1 MKLSKE
7 QFIERYIYYK
17 KKMDKATK
25 KDDYKTNNKYALKV
39 NDIIKVYEN
48 ESYFAEA
55 LNELMDNENY
65 TIASNAASDSLRHN
79 CNIEKAIITLEKIS
93 NKEDAGIIGFSAG
106 IALKTW
112 KEKGAEGIK

>member
-7 QFIERYIYYK
+7 QFIEQYIYYK
-17 KKMDKATK
+17 KKMDKANK
-25 KDDYKTNNKYALKV
+25 EDDFKTNNKYALKV

-55 LNELMDNENY
+55 MNELMDNENY

-79 CNIEKAIITLEKIS
+79 CNIEKAVITLEKIS

-112 KEKGAEGIK
+112 KEKGADGIK

>member
-1 MKLSKE
+1 MILSKE
-7 QFIERYIYYK
+7 QFIEQYIYYK

-65 TIASNAASDSLRHN
+65 TVASNAASDSLRHN
-79 CNIEKAIITLEKIS
+79 CNIEKAIMTLEKIS
-93 NKEDAGIIGFSAG
+93 NKEDAGITGFSAG
-106 IALKTW
+106 MALKIW
-112 KEKGAEGIK
+112 REKGADGIK

>member
-7 QFIERYIYYK
+7 QFIEQYIYYK
-17 KKMDKATK
+17 KKMDKANK
-25 KDDYKTNNKYALKV
+25 EDDFKTNNKYALKV

-79 CNIEKAIITLEKIS
+79 CNIEKAVITLEKIS

-112 KEKGAEGIK
+112 KEKGADGIK

>member
-7 QFIERYIYYK
+7 QFIEQYIYYK
-17 KKMDKATK
+17 KKMDKANK
-25 KDDYKTNNKYALKV
+25 EDDFKTNNKYALKV

-79 CNIEKAIITLEKIS
+79 CNIEKAVITLEKIS

-112 KEKGAEGIK
+112 KEKGAKGIM